1 VKHLKNIHSES
12 IAILDKV
19 EKCDLVVTDVGRFRC
34 FLLFGLEAKS
44 CAKWIQVCLFFFEVS
59 FGEKKTIFVSCRCFT
74 IHRSA
79 QFTIRREIVC
89 FDRSM
94 LSVFWFQFW
103 VRKIVVCC
111 CVCPC
116 SFFEIET
123 VESLRL
129 LFEPNK
135 GLDFEDLL
143 VAKTSE
149 KPVQEKTILAFS
161 TSISTPDQVQ
171 VISNQHFLGFLL
183 FVRSKRGK

>member
-1 VKHLKNIHSES
+1 MF
-12 IAILDKV
+12 
-19 EKCDLVVTDVGRFRC
+19 VV
-34 FLLFGLEAKS
+34 
-44 CAKWIQVCLFFFEVS
+44 
-59 FGEKKTIFVSCRCFT
+59 
-74 IHRSA
+74 
-79 QFTIRREIVC
+79 
-89 FDRSM
+89 
-94 LSVFWFQFW
+94 VFA
-103 VRKIVVCC
+103 
-111 CVCPC
+111 PC

-143 VAKTSE
+143 VSKTSE
-149 KPVQEKTILAFS
+149 KHVQEKTILAFS